1 MQWKTQSYQ
10 LRNQKQAALH
20 GSVSTPLKSCHSGC
34 TPVLC
39 KQNLSWTWWPVLV
52 SASSPG
58 YNVPQSLPQVIKC
71 ACKPSF
77 QCDLLCLAQ
86 GFPPACPP
94 VDSASITAAARTFFS
109 SVQQTG
115 SLDAQEKLLTLS
127 EASMWQQQKYSSF
140 PAVSM
145 PCFWHETE
153 SEFES
158 TSTWYPCLSWSDS
171 EHLKVVS
178 LGVSTMPPKT
188 GLWSQLRISDPS
200 IITEYNMF
208 FLVAEVFLHHTLLPV
223 LLKYQRFSALGK
235 FWAVTQKWKKLLILD
250 LCLHKPLEQQHPD

>member
-1 MQWKTQSYQ
+1 MTSARQ
-10 LRNQKQAALH
+10 
-20 GSVSTPLKSCHSGC
+20 C
-34 TPVLC
+34 VLPWL
-39 KQNLSWTWWPVLV
+39 Q
-52 SASSPG
+52 
-58 YNVPQSLPQVIKC
+58 
-71 ACKPSF
+71 
-77 QCDLLCLAQ
+77 
-86 GFPPACPP
+86 CPP
-94 VDSASITAAARTFFS
+94 VPSPSNKMCLQTKLPVWPALLGTGLPTSLSTCGQCQHHRSSKDFLLIRAADWKSGCPRKAPH
-109 SVQQTG
+109 SVRGFHVT
-115 SLDAQEKLLTLS
+115 TI
-127 EASMWQQQKYSSF
+127 KYSSF